1 MPIYKYK
8 LAKREILKILSLKKT
23 ISFYEI
29 KEALIPQFIPI
40 HVRRAIATLE
50 QEKILI
56 YEGRKG
62 HSKNWLINLNRNAR
76 PNFTQRHPKGE
87 ENLDTTENA
96 ECYCPTCH
104 KIHERILEVDYIM
117 NPDIWRQDG
126 RIVMWCKKC
135 KRKEKKDKDK
145 VLLAVMEMRKY
156 NRINNNGGGIQ

>member
-8 LAKREILKILSLKKT
+8 QAKREIIKMLPDRDQ

-29 KEALIPQFIPI
+29 RQALIPQFLPL
-40 HVRRAIATLE
+40 HLRRAVDKLE
-50 QEKILI
+50 QDKTFI
-56 YEGRKG
+56 YEGKIG
-62 HSKNWLINLNRNAR
+62 KNHSKSWQIEGRSKREINIPQDL
-76 PNFTQRHPKGE
+76 PPDDI
-87 ENLDTTENA
+87 ENT